1 MDEMKVGEYS
11 QIIHEPPGYSEEMRA
26 TEEEEAVGDQEKEEK
41 REVAKRR
48 MTYASQAV
56 RPLDG
61 RNRATKQTELYDAAE
76 HWRLGLDA
84 EKWTIEA
91 VGGRVRPAAL

>member
-41 REVAKRR
+41 RSRKAKNDLRK
-48 MTYASQAV
+48 S
-56 RPLDG
+56 
-61 RNRATKQTELYDAAE
+61 
-76 HWRLGLDA
+76 
-84 EKWTIEA
+84 
-91 VGGRVRPAAL
+91 GGKTS